1 MTQQEFET
9 RAKVEVSIKEFDA
22 INEVYMNCDLDKDA
36 FVKAWVRMNKK
47 HIAQLK
53 AQKAKAE
60 QDRKDKANAVATL
73 KNLLSRINNWGRP
86 YRFMPCNLT
95 DEDVAALKYAGI
107 NPTQVG
113 DNLAFDIYNY
123 LAA

>member
-1 MTQQEFET
+1 MTQQEFEA

-36 FVKAWVRMNKK
+36 FVKVWVRMNKK

-60 QDRKDKANAVATL
+60 QDRKDKANAVEIL
-73 KNLLSRINNWGRP
+73 KALFTRIIYWSRP
-86 YRFMPCNLT
+86 YRFMPCHLT
-95 DEDVAALKYAGI
+95 DKELEALKYAGI
-107 NPTQVG
+107 NFAQVG
-113 DNLAFDIYNY
+113 DSIATDIQIY